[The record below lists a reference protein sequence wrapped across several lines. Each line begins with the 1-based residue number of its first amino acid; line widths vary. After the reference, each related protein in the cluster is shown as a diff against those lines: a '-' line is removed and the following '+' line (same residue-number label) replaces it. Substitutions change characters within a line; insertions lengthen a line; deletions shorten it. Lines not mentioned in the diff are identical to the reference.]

1 MKKTRKYNIIIYSC
15 LLLAVILLILGGID
29 YLKNEEPSVS
39 QEPEINE
46 PTGEEEVERKE
57 EPVTKEPQELID
69 ADKEG
74 AIKKYI
80 DSLVDQIAKSK
91 KLPYKMVKTWG
102 DYSIGEIEYQRK
114 ITSRYYEYKV
124 NVIIPNLD
132 AKLPS
137 KKNEKLSTDKYLVL
151 TMYFDIVDS
160 EKQNGLYVKNVD
172 IIEE

>member
-1 MKKTRKYNIIIYSC
+1 MKKTRKYNIIIYGC
-15 LLLAVILLILGGID
+15 LLVAVILLALGGID
-29 YLKNEEPSVS
+29 YLKGKEPSVS
-39 QEPEINE
+39 QEPEAQV
-46 PTGEEEVERKE
+46 PTEEDPIERKD
-57 EPVTKEPQELID
+57 EPKDKEPEELVN

-74 AIKKYI
+74 VIKKYL
-80 DSLVDQIAKSK
+80 DSLVDQIEKSK

-114 ITSRYYEYKV
+114 ITARYYEYKV
-124 NVIIPNLD
+124 NIVIPNLD

-151 TMYFDIVDS
+151 TMYFDIIDS

-172 IIEE
+172 IIEG